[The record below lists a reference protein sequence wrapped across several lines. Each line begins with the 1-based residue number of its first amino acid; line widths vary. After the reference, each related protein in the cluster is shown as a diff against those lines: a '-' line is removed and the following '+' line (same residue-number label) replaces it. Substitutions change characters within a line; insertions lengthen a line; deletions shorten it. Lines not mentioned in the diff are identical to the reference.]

1 MTGLER
7 RYRRLLVWY
16 PAGHRAA
23 YGEEMLGVLMAG
35 SAPGQRRPGTRE
47 TLDLLAFA
55 LRARLRA
62 ALPAGRSPAWN
73 AALEAFGFLGCAL
86 AATLALRACA
96 VGLSYHLRLSDATVA
111 TAALAVAWTLA
122 ATAAGLRLRRT
133 AAVLATLAAL
143 GQAFA
148 VAERYPSDP
157 VALVTNWWLLVLA
170 VAAAGSLVALPR
182 PATPA
187 PEVAPARRPLDVGSR
202 IAVLVAGLLAAGAP
216 LMEAVATFSGTMD
229 TGDGVDVV
237 VWTVPPPHTLWLPE
251 SPFGDGLLSTVV
263 TGLVLL
269 AVLATVVLR
278 LTPMVR
284 RRVLALA
291 APAAAVAVVVVG
303 FFNGYLQSTPRFDPQ
318 VYLVAPQWI
327 VLAATPV
334 LVFAAGAWLV
344 GRHERRIASG
354 ALLT

>member
-1 MTGLER
+1 MTSLER
-7 RYRRLLVWY
+7 GYRRLLAWY
-16 PAGHRAA
+16 PAGHRAV

-35 SAPGQRRPGTRE
+35 SAPGQRLPRARE
-47 TLDLLAFA
+47 TFDLLAFA

-86 AATLALRACA
+86 AATVALHASATGLAYQLAWSDPTMRSA
-96 VGLSYHLRLSDATVA
+96 GLATV
-111 TAALAVAWTLA
+111 WTLA

-143 GQAFA
+143 AQAFA
-148 VAERYPSDP
+148 VAARYPTDP
-157 VALVTNWWLLVLA
+157 SSLVTNWWLVVLA
-170 VAAAGSLVALPR
+170 VTAAGSLVALPR
-182 PATPA
+182 PAAPTP
-187 PEVAPARRPLDVGSR
+187 ETAPARRPLGVGWR
-202 IAVLVAGLLAAGAP
+202 IAVAVAVLLAAGAP
-216 LMEAVATFSGTMD
+216 LTQPVATFSATV
-229 TGDGVDVV
+229 DGVGLVIF
-237 VWTVPPPHTLWLPE
+237 TVPPPHTLWLPGF
-251 SPFGDGLLSTVV
+251 PFGDGRPSTVL

-269 AVLATVVLR
+269 VVLATVLLR

-291 APAAAVAVVVVG
+291 APAATVALVVALV
-303 FFNGYLQSTPRFDPQ
+303 FNGYLVSTVRFDPP

-327 VLAATPV
+327 VLVLTPV
-334 LVFAAGAWLV
+334 LVFAVGAWLV